1 VTDPEHECW
10 RPGASMDT
18 LRQRA
23 RLKRLLRES
32 LDARDWLEIDAPV
45 LIDSPDFE
53 PNIALFRA
61 TLPDGTPA
69 GSLHSSPE
77 LSMKRL
83 LCAYPDLPGAYY
95 LGPVFRAFE
104 AGRRHNPE
112 FTMLEWYDNGA
123 TLETAIDTT
132 ISLIQSAREALG
144 LPPAAIEHHDYGALF
159 RRHCALD
166 PYHADTDTDTLA
178 QAAKHH
184 GIDVADPADMG
195 HDDWLDLL
203 MSLVIEPQLD
213 TAALTVVTGY
223 PASQAAMARLE
234 TTQFEGRAIRTAARF
249 EIYGGGL
256 ELANGYHELLDP
268 DEQAR
273 RLEPTGSRPPSP
285 SQQRFLAALAHG
297 LPDCSGVAMGVDRLL
312 MWLTDAENIDAV
324 LPFSARRV

>member
-1 VTDPEHECW
+1 MTDLEQW
-10 RPGASMDT
+10 RPGASRDT
-18 LRQRA
+18 LRRRA
-23 RLKRLLRES
+23 RLKRLLRET

-53 PNIALFRA
+53 PHIALFRA

-123 TLETAIDTT
+123 SLQAAIDTT
-132 ISLIQSAREALG
+132 ITLIQSAREALG

-159 RRHCALD
+159 RQHCGLD
-166 PYHADTDTDTLA
+166 PYHANTTRLA
-178 QAAKHH
+178 QSAGHL
-184 GIDVADPADMG
+184 GVDVADPAEMAR
-195 HDDWLDLL
+195 DDWLDLL
-203 MSLVIEPQLD
+203 MSLVIEPRLD
-213 TAALTVVTGY
+213 PAVLTVVTGY
-223 PASQAAMARLE
+223 PASQAAMARIE
-234 TTQFEGRAIRTAARF
+234 TTCFEGREVHTASRF
-249 EIYGGGL
+249 EVFAGGL
-256 ELANGYHELLDP
+256 ELANGYHELVDR

-273 RLEPTGSRPPSP
+273 RLGHAAANLGGP

-297 LPDCSGVAMGVDRLL
+297 LPDCSGVALGVDRLL
-312 MWLTDAENIDAV
+312 MWLTGFDRIDAV
-324 LPFSARRV
+324 LPFSTARI

>member
-1 VTDPEHECW
+1 MTEPEQETW
-10 RPGASMDT
+10 RPGASADT

-23 RLKRLLRES
+23 RLKRRLRET

-61 TLPDGTPA
+61 TLPDGIPA

-77 LSMKRL
+77 LAMKRL

-132 ISLIQSAREALG
+132 LSLIQTARAALG
-144 LPPAAIEHHDYGALF
+144 LSPAAVERHDYGALF
-159 RRHCALD
+159 HQHCALD
-166 PYHADTDTDTLA
+166 PYHADTDTLA
-178 QAAKHH
+178 QAAGHN
-184 GIDVADPADMG
+184 GIDVADPADMAR
-195 HDDWLDLL
+195 DDWLDLL
-203 MSLVIEPQLD
+203 MSLAIEPRLD
-213 TAALTVVTGY
+213 PSSLTVVTGY
-223 PASQAAMARLE
+223 PASQAAMARLQ
-234 TTQFEGRAIRTAARF
+234 TSSFEGREIRTAARF
-249 EIYGGGL
+249 EVYGGGL
-256 ELANGYHELLDP
+256 ELANGYHELVDP

-273 RLEPTGSRPPSP
+273 RLGVTDAHGPSP

-297 LPDCSGVAMGVDRLL
+297 LPECSGVAMGVDRLL
-312 MWLTDAENIDAV
+312 MWLTGAEDIDAV

>member
-1 VTDPEHECW
+1 MTNPEHECW
-10 RPGASMDT
+10 RPGASLHT

-23 RLKRLLRES
+23 RLKRLLRET

-45 LIDSPDFE
+45 LTDSPDFE

-123 TLETAIDTT
+123 MLETAIDTT
-132 ISLIQSAREALG
+132 ITLIQAAREAVG
-144 LPPAAIEHHDYGALF
+144 LSPAPVERHEYGVLF

-166 PYHADTDTDTLA
+166 PYHADTLA
-178 QAAKHH
+178 QAAGQH
-184 GIDVADPADMG
+184 GIDVADAADMTR
-195 HDDWLDLL
+195 DDWLDLL
-203 MSLVIEPQLD
+203 MSLVIEPRLD
-213 TAALTVVTGY
+213 PAAVTVVTGY

-234 TTQFEGRAIRTAARF
+234 TTRFEDRAIHTAARF
-249 EIYGGGL
+249 EVFGGGL
-256 ELANGYHELLDP
+256 ELANGYHELVDP

-273 RLEPTGSRPPSP
+273 RLGANGAQQSSP
-285 SQQRFLAALAHG
+285 SQQRFLTALAHG
-297 LPDCSGVAMGVDRLL
+297 LPDCSGVALGVDRLL
-312 MWLTDAENIDAV
+312 MWLTGAEDIDAV